1 MGCYRK
7 ILVALD
13 GSPDAEAALVHAVAL
28 AHDQHAL
35 LTLLTVGPS
44 PNRAAAVGTAPP
56 PDLIDIHAKIL
67 RDALALIPND
77 VGVTTRL
84 ERGEAPQT
92 ILRVAAEEDS
102 DLIVMGSHG
111 HSRVHR
117 ALLGSV
123 SERVLAKSAAP
134 VLLLRGPGCAGPP
147 GEPAPA
153 DETPAG
159 ADQPTYSPP
168 PSR

>member
-1 MGCYRK
+1 VGWYRK
-7 ILVALD
+7 IVVALD
-13 GSPDAEAALVHAVAL
+13 GSPDADTALMHAVSL

-44 PNRAAAVGTAPP
+44 LNRAAAVGTAPP
-56 PDLIDIHAKIL
+56 PDLIDVHAEIL
-67 RDALALIPND
+67 RDALDLIPAD

-84 ERGEAPQT
+84 ERGDAPAT
-92 ILRVAAEEDS
+92 ILRISQEEDA

-123 SERVLAKSAAP
+123 SERVLAKSAIP
-134 VLLLRGPGCAGPP
+134 VLLMRGPGCAGPEK
-147 GEPAPA
+147 EPAHAPRAERTGAAEPA
-153 DETPAG
+153 
-159 ADQPTYSPP
+159 
-168 PSR
+168 